1 MEVAA
6 RAFSTLRPKRSKVS
20 ALPPSRAKG
29 APFSGLVLAATGSPR
44 SPTAAGT
51 PAAFLTAAQRLR
63 RRFLFDPTV
72 DDAHSTVQ
80 NEHNDHKRIC
90 SLMRR
95 LVERHLLLI
104 KLLLNRQTLSS
115 ESPINIK
122 ENARHTAHNFA
133 SCTPRKRPPSP
144 PLSSRSMCCRP
155 PSLVKPL
162 CCQTIVYISSLP
174 RLLLDT
180 VWPCPA
186 SR

>member
-1 MEVAA
+1 MKHFNRSLTTGRIIFFRQIRTSEISQNRKLKRFLNASLEVAA

-95 LVERHLLLI
+95 LVECHLLLI

-144 PLSSRSMCCRP
+144 P
-155 PSLVKPL
+155 
-162 CCQTIVYISSLP
+162 
-174 RLLLDT
+174 
-180 VWPCPA
+180 
-186 SR
+186 